1 MFNTAL
7 DKIFGVKKYADVLI
21 NIVESRN
28 IKLNFKINVIEV
40 RPDSMEAVFEVLG
53 APEKTLET
61 YKVGVTFRT
70 TSSGLFFF
78 FVKLVGN

>member
-78 FVKLVGN
+78 VKLVGN

>member
-78 FVKLVGN
+78 CKTSW

>member
-7 DKIFGVKKYADVLI
+7 DKIFGVKKYADVLT

-28 IKLNFKINVIEV
+28 IKLNFKRNLVKV
-40 RPDSMEAVFEVLG
+40 CPDSMEAVFEVLG
-53 APEKTLET
+53 APEKAIET

-70 TSSGLFFF
+70 TSSRLFFGG
-78 FVKLVGN
+78 KTSW